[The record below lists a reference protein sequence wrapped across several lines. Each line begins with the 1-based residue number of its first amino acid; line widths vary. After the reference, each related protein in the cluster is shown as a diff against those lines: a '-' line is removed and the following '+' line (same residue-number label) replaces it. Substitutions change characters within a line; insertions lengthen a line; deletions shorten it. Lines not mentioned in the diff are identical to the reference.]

1 MIEIILSA
9 VENTSSIDEN
19 RQTNKPGDAQNVSL
33 TVTICRGIN
42 EDEGREV
49 ETEGQSIVK
58 RSSFGLWLYG

>member
-33 TVTICRGIN
+33 TVTNICKTPGNLQGILQQLPQLIP
-42 EDEGREV
+42 
-49 ETEGQSIVK
+49 TIT
-58 RSSFGLWLYG
+58 L